1 MTKYL
6 NFKKCILVN
15 DLFFYYSCWDDKK
28 LIGTTRLQVV
38 DKEMG
43 EGYKFYILNTA
54 VLFTFIIILMI
65 SVTVCKNVRLQ
76 SKE

>member
-1 MTKYL
+1 MIY
-6 NFKKCILVN
+6 N
-15 DLFFYYSCWDDKK
+15 FFYCSCWDDKK
-28 LIGTTRLQVV
+28 LVGTTRLQVV

-43 EGYKFYILNTA
+43 ESYRFYVLNTA
-54 VLFTFIIILMI
+54 LVVTFIIIIMI